1 MNIDNNNATDSVDAD
16 LQTGESLS
24 FDLVE
29 ESFAPS
35 ESEEAEQDTEEASDE
50 EPADESSDQEDH
62 DEDGEDYEDEEV
74 LDEDEEAETA
84 EDDEDSTEDEES
96 ESEEASG
103 ESKKKPNRFQ
113 KRIDDLVSQREQE
126 KREKQE
132 LQEKL
137 NKLLE
142 KEQQEAENENNTPA
156 KQANTKDEKEPDP
169 EALDENGLPVYPLG
183 VMDAQYVRDLAKF
196 TVQAEQARFA
206 QEQEQQRHQREM
218 DKQRAAIQQNW
229 DDRLTTA
236 KQEYTDFDDRGKEL
250 MEVVNQFDTKY
261 ADYLATMI
269 MDLDNG
275 PDVLYH
281 LASNLDEAKE
291 ILQKGPQKATLALGH
306 LDGKV
311 SETRGAKKTKAK
323 AKRVSK
329 APRPPSSIN
338 KGTTQSMPRVS
349 ADTDDLAAYERQYV
363 KKRS

>member
-1 MNIDNNNATDSVDAD
+1 MNMNENQENPADTNTDIESGAD
-16 LQTGESLS
+16 LT

-29 ESFAPS
+29 EAMVQP
-35 ESEEAEQDTEEASDE
+35 ESEEPEQETQETSEEQS
-50 EPADESSDQEDH
+50 PDESSDQEGH
-62 DEDGEDYEDEEV
+62 
-74 LDEDEEAETA
+74 DEDEEEYEEEEVVET
-84 EDDEDSTEDEES
+84 EDTEEEEEDEEDSTEDDS
-96 ESEEASG
+96 EDEGDSEEGSR
-103 ESKKKPNRFQ
+103 KKPNRFQ

-132 LQEKL
+132 LQAKL
-137 NKLLE
+137 NELLE
-142 KEQQEAENENNTPA
+142 QEDKAKDAPA
-156 KQANTKDEKEPDP
+156 KQETATDSGEPDP
-169 EALDENGLPVYPLG
+169 DALDENGLPVYPLG
-183 VMDAQYVRDLAKF
+183 NMDAQYVRDLAKY
-196 TVQAEQARFA
+196 TVQTEQARIA
-206 QEQEQQRHQREM
+206 QEQEEQRHQREM
-218 DKQRAAIQQNW
+218 EKQRAEIQQNW
-229 DDRLTTA
+229 DSRLDTA
-236 KQEYTDFDDRGKEL
+236 KEEYTDFDERGVQL

-329 APRPPSSIN
+329 APRPPSSTN
-338 KGTTQSMPRVS
+338 KGSTQSMPRVS

-363 KKRS
+363 KRSR